1 MLVVYK
7 QRIVTFT
14 ANAPV
19 QSPVIPHK
27 VINEGKLD
35 YFTGASIRRWDIYIR
50 SKQIPKSFGANAPP
64 PPHPNRQLRKERF
77 ETESS
82 IPE

>member
-1 MLVVYK
+1 MLAVNK

-19 QSPVIPHK
+19 QSPVIPHY
-27 VINEGKLD
+27 VINEGKLE
-35 YFTGASIRRWDIYIR
+35 YFTGASKRRWDILGGDSYIQ

-64 PPHPNRQLRKERF
+64 PSHPNRQL
-77 ETESS
+77 
-82 IPE
+82 